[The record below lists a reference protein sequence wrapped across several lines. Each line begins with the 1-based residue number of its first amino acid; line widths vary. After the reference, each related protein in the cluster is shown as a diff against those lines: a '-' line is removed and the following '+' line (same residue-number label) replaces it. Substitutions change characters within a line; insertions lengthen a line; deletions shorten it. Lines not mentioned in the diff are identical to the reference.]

1 MITYSIIKKSQL
13 EGAHRLDAEYYQPE
27 YLELIDN
34 LDKLGAVPIRE
45 VATNPKR
52 KFKPRKGEI
61 FQYIEISE
69 VDLSTGEYN
78 KSKILGENTP
88 DRAQWIVKQNDV
100 IISTVRPIR
109 NAVSLINEN
118 TKNLVCSSGFAVLET
133 QKIEPEY
140 LFIYLKTRPVV
151 NLLDRQT
158 TATMYPAVAI
168 EHILNIKVY
177 LGNENFRQEIKNE
190 IIETQKELE
199 KSKSLYSQAEEL
211 LLKELGL
218 KDFKVEEDLSYS
230 VNLSDIKSAHRADA
244 EYFQPL
250 YHNIQQK
257 LFTKPISFVKEEFNL
272 IKSKNFEYKELG
284 EISVIKTKQVNKN
297 AINFKVESKTSIEI
311 ATRLNLPILIDK
323 DVIFA
328 SMGVG
333 SLGKTNIFYKFE
345 ALDKEFTID
354 STLKI
359 FRQKTRNKILPEVL
373 AIFLN
378 LEPMQKLIY
387 KFIVGTSGIIS
398 IYEND
403 LRNLPVPILPDSIQ
417 QQIASLV
424 QQSHEAR
431 KKAKELLEE
440 AKQKVEKMIK
450 NSK

>member
-1 MITYSIIKKSQL
+1 MITHSIIKLSQL

-78 KSKILGENTP
+78 KTEILGENTP
-88 DRAQWIVKQNDV
+88 DRAQWIVQQNDI

-118 TKNLVCSSGFAVLET
+118 IKNLVCSSGFAVLKT

-140 LFIYLKTRPVV
+140 LFIYLKTRPVI

-168 EHILNIKVY
+168 EDILNIKVY
-177 LGNENFRQEIKNE
+177 LGNEIFRQEIKNE

-199 KSKSLYSQAEEL
+199 KSKSLYSQAEDL
-211 LLKELGL
+211 LLEELGL

-244 EYFQPL
+244 EYFQLKYEKIFDYIKVPL
-250 YHNIQQK
+250 K
-257 LFTKPISFVKEEFNL
+257 K
-272 IKSKNFEYKELG
+272 LG
-284 EISVIKTKQVNKN
+284 EITKFLNHAKQPPYIEDGEILIITQKYLGTAFLN
-297 AINFKVESKTSIEI
+297 VESISDPNTKFTSSAWLKKYPKYRLKTG
-311 ATRLNLPILIDK
+311 
-323 DVIFA
+323 DVLYY
-328 SMGVG
+328 SVG
-333 SLGKTNIFYKFE
+333 AYIGKTNIVFDDLNATAASFI
-345 ALDKEFTID
+345 TIIRPTEEVNPVYLTIVLNSIIGQLQSEKWQSATAQQYIYPKD
-354 STLKI
+354 IKNFKI
-359 FRQKTRNKILPEVL
+359 
-373 AIFLN
+373 
-378 LEPMQKLIY
+378 
-387 KFIVGTSGIIS
+387 
-398 IYEND
+398 
-403 LRNLPVPILPDSIQ
+403 PILPDSIQ
-417 QQIASLV
+417 QKIATLV

-440 AKQKVEKMIK
+440 AKRRVETLIEGKEQ
-450 NSK
+450 